1 MKSTFF
7 RSAAVLLMGVIGAA
21 SVKPVLAADPPP
33 AQPVAA
39 PAAPEFP
46 RKLGLLDMNREIKT
60 FDDYAAILQKAG
72 YTTKINAE
80 TSGKQALM
88 VSWEDKTGKYGLNLT
103 QNKQGENEDLTFVAP
118 LSSFA
123 NYPKVPA
130 EVFFKLIEAQDA
142 TRGWYFVYNPKAKRM
157 FLCRTIP
164 TTKITSRQL
173 LSELGNFE
181 SAAQLTARVW
191 NPAMW
196 ITKPAPAPTPAPKQ

>member
-1 MKSTFF
+1 MKAKFLN
-7 RSAAVLLMGVIGAA
+7 SAAVLLVGVLGVA
-21 SVKPVLAADPPP
+21 SINPVLAADPPP
-33 AQPVAA
+33 AQPAAA
-39 PAAPEFP
+39 PAAPEFT

-60 FDDYAAILQKAG
+60 FDDYAAMLQKAG
-72 YTTKINAE
+72 YTTKINTE
-80 TSGKQALM
+80 TPSKQVLM
-88 VSWEDKTGKYGLNLT
+88 VSWEDKTGKYGVNLT

-123 NYPKVPA
+123 NHPKVPA

-142 TRGWYFVYNPKAKRM
+142 TRGWYFVFNPKAKRM

-181 SAAQLTARVW
+181 SAAQLSARVL
-191 NPAMW
+191 NASMW
-196 ITKPAPAPTPAPKQ
+196 ITNPAPAPAPAPKQ